1 MFELSFGEIAL
12 ILVIALL
19 VVGPEKL
26 PGIARSLGLW
36 LGKARRFVAS
46 VRADIDRELQTEEL
60 KRLVD
65 QQAQDMVRLRT
76 MLDETK
82 AVIDS
87 EQHRVTPEALPASPE
102 TGREVGPEIGQ
113 GSIDRP
119 AQAPHTPS
127 PMPDPHQ
134 PQAGP

>member
-1 MFELSFGEIAL
+1 MFEIGFGEIAL

-26 PGIARSLGLW
+26 PGVARSLGLW

-46 VRADIDRELQTEEL
+46 VKADIDRELQTEEL

-65 QQAQDMVRLRT
+65 KQAQDMARLRS

-87 EQHRVTPEALPASPE
+87 EQHRVASEARVVSETP
-102 TGREVGPEIGQ
+102 V
-113 GSIDRP
+113 
-119 AQAPHTPS
+119 
-127 PMPDPHQ
+127 
-134 PQAGP
+134 

>member
-26 PGIARSLGLW
+26 PGIARTLGLW
-36 LGKARRFVAS
+36 LGKARRFAAS
-46 VRADIDRELQTEEL
+46 VKADIDRELQTEEI

-65 QQAQDMVRLRT
+65 KQAQDMARLRT
-76 MLDETK
+76 MLDETRV
-82 AVIDS
+82 AIDS
-87 EQHRVTPEALPASPE
+87 EQHRMASEVLPAHPE
-102 TGREVGPEIGQ
+102 TSREADREIGQ
-113 GSIDRP
+113 GGSGTAASEPPQSMTAPRP
-119 AQAPHTPS
+119 
-127 PMPDPHQ
+127 